1 MNVDLDHDFK
11 SEQERD
17 KRKLEIWKKKRYF
30 AQAKIIDLY
39 SGKKI
44 VVLNKEDANSHEI
57 FESYRVQVEIKGRSE
72 VVIAD
77 LSNELVKRGEIGV
90 FREVSQALGI
100 EEGDVVE
107 ICHVMKPASI
117 EYIKKKIDGVELTE
131 NEIKGIIS
139 DLMKNRLSEAELAS
153 FITAAY
159 TRGMTENE
167 SVYLTNAIVE
177 SGETLDLGVE
187 PIADKH
193 CIGGVAGNR
202 TTMVLV
208 PIVAAAGIYIPKS
221 SSRSI
226 TSAAGTADTMEVLAN
241 VEFGIERLKEIVMSA
256 KGALIWGGGMNIA
269 SADDKLIKVRNPL
282 SLDPKGVLL
291 ASIMAKKKS
300 VGAKY
305 VVIDIPVGRGAK
317 IDSIDEAQRLANDF
331 ISIGRRL
338 GMKVEAV
345 ITDGSQP
352 VGNGIGPALECIDV
366 LEVLGGRGPE
376 DLKAKSCLLAG
387 KIIEMVGKV
396 EEGKGYSYALQLLET
411 GKAMEKMQ
419 EIIKLQGGN
428 PNIKAEDIPIGKYSH
443 EVKSKRA
450 GKISHI
456 DNKRIN
462 KLARAAGAPFDKG
475 AGIYLHRSVGEKV
488 EEGDVLF
495 TIYSE
500 SEDKLDFAVSGLEV
514 WFPLELQK
522 IILSTVK

>member
-1 MNVDLDHDFK
+1 MSVDLNHEFK

-39 SGKKI
+39 TGKNV

-57 FESYRVQVEIKGRSE
+57 FESYRVLVEIKGKSE

-77 LSNELVKRGEIGV
+77 LSNELVKRGEIGI
-90 FREVSQALGI
+90 FREVAQALGI
-100 EEGDVVE
+100 KEGDVVE
-107 ICHVMKPASI
+107 VFHVIKPASI
-117 EYIKKKIDGVELTE
+117 EYIKKKIDGAELTE
-131 NEIKGIIS
+131 NEVKGIIS
-139 DLMKNRLSEAELAS
+139 DLMTNRLSEAELAS
-153 FITAAY
+153 FITAVHI
-159 TRGMTENE
+159 RGMTENE

-177 SGETLDLGVE
+177 SGQTLKLGVE

-241 VEFGIERLKEIVMSA
+241 VDFNREKLEEIVLSS
-256 KGALIWGGGMNIA
+256 KGAIVWGGGINIA
-269 SADDKLIKVRNPL
+269 SADDKLIKIRNPL
-282 SLDPKGVLL
+282 SLDPKGMLL

-305 VVIDIPVGRGAK
+305 VVIDLPVGRGAK
-317 IDSIDEAQRLANDF
+317 IDSVEEAHRLANDF
-331 ISIGRRL
+331 ISIGKRL

-366 LEVLGGRGPE
+366 LEVLEGRGPE
-376 DLKAKSCLLAG
+376 DLKTKSCLLAG

-396 EEGKGYSYALQLLET
+396 EEGKGYSYALKLLET
-411 GKAMEKMQ
+411 GKAMEKMR

-428 PNIKAEDIPIGKYSH
+428 PNIKAEDIKIGRYSYQ
-443 EVKSKRA
+443 VKSKKA

-456 DNKRIN
+456 DNKRVN

-495 TIYSE
+495 TIYAE

-514 WFPLELQK
+514 WFPMELQK
-522 IILSTVK
+522 IILQTLK